1 MHSPLIQKESYIEE
15 DFFVPT
21 TIEEL
26 AGLLPGN
33 TPYDD
38 IEELLIT
45 IGKQGDRAMLHT
57 FVSKLFKVPQR
68 ILVEAEKDGGFLPKN
83 VLDAVNQ
90 NHRKAE
96 DAAAAL
102 ASSHDDDDED
112 EAEKPNWPK
121 PSETLEKAIKNVF
134 NGPTEYA
141 DPEHICMDCL
151 PIYGDEIVGTRPE
164 GREDATP
171 KVHRVGCPH
180 AQRAINRALSESQRS
195 GNPNAAFQFKDRI
208 DSVTLRRSVRNP
220 ALMKQASTEVEVPVH
235 LQWAEF
241 PGSEESELSF
251 PCEVVVHAED
261 RKLLLADCSEVVSEQ
276 SEIVKTGSQTTNEHA
291 TLVFLIQVRG
301 IAELQQLMDSLQ
313 QIRSVMSVERRVRS
327 TIVQCLSLCLLLFP
341 ISNLASLQ
349 FGAELLGLPF

>member
-1 MHSPLIQKESYIEE
+1 MLDYLSMHAPLIRKESYIEE
-15 DFFVPT
+15 EFSVPS
-21 TIEEL
+21 TIEQL
-26 AGLLPGN
+26 AAILPGN

-57 FVSKLFKVPQR
+57 FFSKLFKVPQR

-83 VLDAVNQ
+83 VLEAVNQ
-90 NHRKAE
+90 SHRKAE

-102 ASSHDDDDED
+102 ASSHDDDDDD
-112 EAEKPNWPK
+112 EVEKPNWPK
-121 PSETLEKAIKNVF
+121 PSETLDKAIKNIF

-180 AQRAINRALSESQRS
+180 AQRAINRALATSQRS
-195 GNPNAAFQFKDRI
+195 GNSKSEFEFKDRI

-220 ALMKQASTEVEVPVH
+220 ALLKQASTEVEVPVH
-235 LQWAEF
+235 IQWAEF
-241 PGSEESELSF
+241 PGPEESELSF

-327 TIVQCLSLCLLLFP
+327 SIFQLPALFATFP
-341 ISNLASLQ
+341 VS
-349 FGAELLGLPF
+349 